1 MTNLKIALIGNPNVG
16 KTSLFNALTGM
27 NQRVGNYPGIT
38 VERKVGNFSLNNQTQ
53 ATIIDLPGVYSI
65 NPTSTDEE
73 VALQVFFDQT
83 NKDYP
88 DVVVVVAEA
97 ENLKRNLLLFLQIR
111 DLGFP
116 TLLCINMADQMQKK
130 GISIDIPALE
140 KKLNTKIVLTSTRQQ
155 EGIDQLKSEILA
167 LVNAPTTSPFDIKTI
182 NPEYFS
188 AIEKNFPTIPPFKVW
203 MALTQN
209 FFSTEIPLDKIEHFR
224 QNHSIDVKKIQHKEV
239 VKRYQFIN
247 EVLKKTYTLD
257 TTKETDVRMKLDR
270 IFTHKIFGYV
280 QFIIILGVIFGAVF
294 ELAKF
299 PMDFIEGS
307 FEDLSNWVL
316 DTFPKGKLTDL
327 IANGV
332 LMGLSGVLM
341 FVPQISIL
349 FLLIAILEDSG
360 YMSRMVFLMDK
371 IMHPFGLNGKS
382 VIPLV
387 SGTACAIPA
396 IMAAR
401 NIENPKE
408 RFITMLIT
416 PFTTCS
422 ARIPIYIIIISVI
435 IPQTYIAGFIPLQA
449 LVMVGMYAVGFVV
462 AMLAGKLLSKLLKY
476 KQESYFII
484 EMPTYKVPIFKNVLL
499 TVYEKVLS
507 YITNA
512 GKIILALS
520 IILWFLGSHGG
531 ENYNN
536 AEEIVTQSE
545 AAQTMDKEELEF
557 AIAKYESENSYIG
570 KIGQAIQPI
579 FAPLGYDWKTSIGIL
594 TSFAARETFVGTLST
609 LYNLGDD
616 FEEQETQIIERMK
629 NEKRPD
635 GTPVFGLAT
644 GLSLLMFYAFAMQ
657 CTSTIAITKKELNSW
672 KWTAY
677 QMFGMTIFAYIM
689 ALLVYQLVK

>member
-1 MTNLKIALIGNPNVG
+1 MKPLKIALIGNPNVG
-16 KTSLFNALTGM
+16 KTSLFNSLTGM

-38 VERKVGNFSLNNQTQ
+38 VERKTGKFQINNTL
-53 ATIIDLPGVYSI
+53 ATIIDLPGVYSM
-65 NPTSTDEE
+65 NPTSVDEE
-73 VALQVFFDQT
+73 VALQVFFDESH
-83 NKDYP
+83 KDYP

-116 TLLCINMADQMQKK
+116 TLLCINMADEIEKK
-130 GISIDIPALE
+130 GITLDIPAME
-140 KKLNTKIVLTSTRQQ
+140 RELNCKIVLTSTRKKQ
-155 EGIDQLKSEILA
+155 GIEDLKSKILN
-167 LVNAPTTSPFDIKTI
+167 LVNNISASPFDIKCVE
-182 NPEYFS
+182 PEYFS
-188 AIEKNFPTIPPFKVW
+188 AIEKNFPNHPPFKTW
-203 MALTQN
+203 MTLTQN
-209 FFSTEIPLDKIEHFR
+209 FFSTKNPLDKLENFR
-224 QNHSIDVKKIQHKEV
+224 KSHTVDVKKIQHKEV
-239 VKRYQFIN
+239 IKRYQFIN
-247 EVLKKTYTLD
+247 SVLKKTYKID
-257 TTKETDVRMKLDR
+257 TSKATDIRMKLDR
-270 IFTHKIFGYV
+270 ILTHKFLGYI
-280 QFIIILGVIFGAVF
+280 QFIIILSLIFGTVF
-294 ELAKF
+294 ELAQY
-299 PMDFIEGS
+299 PMAWIESG
-307 FEDLSNWVL
+307 FEELSNWVTA
-316 DTFPKGKLTDL
+316 TFPEGKLTDL

-332 LMGLSGVLM
+332 LTGLSGVLM
-341 FVPQISIL
+341 FVPQITIL

-371 IMHPFGLNGKS
+371 IMRPFGLNGKS

-396 IMAAR
+396 VMAAR

-435 IPQTYIAGFIPLQA
+435 IPPTYIFGFIPLQA
-449 LVMVGMYAVGFVV
+449 LVMIGMYALGFIV
-462 AMLAGKLLSKLLKY
+462 ALLAGKILSKILKY

-484 EMPTYKVPIFKNVLL
+484 EMPTYKFPVFKNVLF

-531 ENYNN
+531 EAYNN
-536 AEEIVTQSE
+536 AEEIVLKTK
-545 AAQTMDKEELEF
+545 AAESMNEEERAF
-557 AIAKYESENSYIG
+557 AIASYQNENSYIG

-579 FAPLGYDWKTSIGIL
+579 FAPIGYDWKISIGIL

-616 FEEQETQIIERMK
+616 FESQETQIKNRMK
-629 NEKRPD
+629 NEKHPD
-635 GTPVFGLAT
+635 GTPVFSLAT

-657 CTSTIAITKKELNSW
+657 CTSTIAITRKELNSW
-672 KWTAY
+672 KWTIY
-677 QMFGMTIFAYIM
+677 QMTGMTVFAYIM
-689 ALLVYQLVK
+689 SFIAYQLFK